1 MVFSRSVLL
10 INTGGTIG
18 MVKDPVT
25 GALQPVDFVQL
36 YEQIPV
42 LKKLPVTIDCYTFS
56 PLIDSSNMHPGNWIR
71 VAEVIE
77 ENYEKYD
84 GFVILHGS
92 DTMAYSASGLSFI
105 LENLNKPVVLTGSQL
120 PLGEVRSDGRENLV
134 TSIEIA
140 SAYEEDTAMVPEVSI
155 YFENLLLRGNRT
167 HKYNAEHFNA
177 FHSYNYPPL
186 ANAGLHIKYHAN
198 YIQKPNF
205 KALKVHK
212 KLDTSLVILKLFP
225 GLARQAFEA
234 ILNIQGLKAVV
245 LETFGTGNAPTDE
258 WLLSGLR
265 AAIEKGI
272 IIMNVTQC
280 NGGSVLMG
288 KYHTSVGLQQIG
300 VISGYDITTESA
312 VAKLMYLLGEDLTRD
327 ELMLLLRVPLRGEMT
342 VGDGDKGK

>member
-42 LKKLPVTIDCYTFS
+42 LKKLPVTIDCYTFN
-56 PLIDSSNMHPGNWIR
+56 PLIDSSNMNPGNWIR

-77 ENYEKYD
+77 ANYEKYD

-120 PLGEVRSDGRENLV
+120 PLGEVRTDGRENLV

-140 SAYEEDTAMVPEVSI
+140 SAYEEDTAVVPEVTI

-177 FHSYNYPPL
+177 FHSYNYPAL
-186 ANAGLHIKYHAN
+186 ANAGLHIKYHTN

-212 KLDTSLVILKLFP
+212 KLDTNLVILKLFP

-234 ILNIQGLKAVV
+234 ILQIDGLKAVV

-258 WLLSGLR
+258 WLLSGLKN
-265 AAIEKGI
+265 AIDNGI
-272 IIMNVTQC
+272 TIMNVTQC

-288 KYHTSVGLQQIG
+288 KYHTSVGLQQVG

-312 VAKLMYLLGEDLTRD
+312 VAKLMYLLGEDLSKEEMR
-327 ELMLLLRVPLRGEMT
+327 LLLGIPLRGEMT
-342 VGDGDKGK
+342 TSDESKGK

>member
-1 MVFSRSVLL
+1 
-10 INTGGTIG
+10 
-18 MVKDPVT
+18 MVKDAVT
-25 GALQPVDFVQL
+25 GALQPVDFIHL

-42 LKKLPVTIDCYTFS
+42 LKKIPVTIDCYTFS

-140 SAYEEDTAMVPEVSI
+140 SAYEEDTAVVPEVTI
-155 YFENLLLRGNRT
+155 CFENLLLRGNRT

-177 FHSYNYPPL
+177 FHSFNYPAL
-186 ANAGLHIKYHAN
+186 ANAGLHIRYHTN

-205 KALKVHK
+205 KTLKVHK
-212 KLDTSLVILKLFP
+212 KLNTSLVILKLFP
-225 GLARQAFEA
+225 GLARQAVEA
-234 ILNIQGLKAVV
+234 ILNIQDLKAVV

-258 WLLSGLR
+258 WLLSGLK
-265 AAIEKGI
+265 AAIDRGI

-288 KYHTSVGLQQIG
+288 KYHTSFGLQQIG

-342 VGDGDKGK
+342 VGDDERGK